1 MAAFRS
7 YPNLDPG
14 PSKLVKPEPS
24 SLVNTQKVHVLAERI
39 RSLTMGANGSDP
51 EIPWSFR
58 TSMFDACQRRDRDAV
73 TCNVDNIS

>member
-7 YPNLDPG
+7 YPNSDPG
-14 PSKLVKPEPS
+14 PSKPQPS

-39 RSLTMGANGSDP
+39 RSLANGSDT

-58 TSMFDACQRRDRDAV
+58 TSMFDACQWRDRDVV
-73 TCNVDNIS
+73 TCNVDNSG